1 MSYLAGNVANM
12 RIPVA
17 MFVQYSTDS
26 DINTPKGQLITTIGV
41 AATVVVNLIIVFLC
55 VIAGG
60 VILELLPDV
69 VIQSFKYITATL
81 FGSMLMMKVMS
92 DRAHSIQYMIPA
104 AVVFAI
110 SRFVPFVKQYG
121 TGFSILIPVLFAYVL
136 FCTKD
141 APDNQTPVELE

>member
-1 MSYLAGNVANM
+1 
-12 RIPVA
+12 
-17 MFVQYSTDS
+17 
-26 DINTPKGQLITTIGV
+26 
-41 AATVVVNLIIVFLC
+41 
-55 VIAGG
+55 
-60 VILELLPDV
+60 
-69 VIQSFKYITATL
+69 
-81 FGSMLMMKVMS
+81 MMKVMS

-136 FCTKD
+136 FCTKEGKKD

>member
-1 MSYLAGNVANM
+1 M
-12 RIPVA
+12 
-17 MFVQYSTDS
+17 
-26 DINTPKGQLITTIGV
+26 
-41 AATVVVNLIIVFLC
+41 
-55 VIAGG
+55 
-60 VILELLPDV
+60 ILELLPDV

-92 DRAHSIQYMIPA
+92 DRVHSIQYMIPA

-136 FCTKD
+136 FCTKEGKKD

>member
-1 MSYLAGNVANM
+1 M
-12 RIPVA
+12 
-17 MFVQYSTDS
+17 
-26 DINTPKGQLITTIGV
+26 
-41 AATVVVNLIIVFLC
+41 VNLIIVFLC

-136 FCTKD
+136 FCTKEGKKD